1 MKKIVAIIGKSG
13 AGKETVYKIIKD
25 ELKGICDVSIHH
37 FSDPLNEI
45 LEILKLPKER
55 PNQQTL
61 STILRQSSLKN
72 RDGNIAGEELLGGI
86 IKERALDDPAYV
98 VFLDGVRRPQDV
110 AMLRSFPDAFLV
122 LVTAPIEKRLE
133 RIRKRNDRPGDADKT
148 LEQFLVEQSAE
159 AETRIDEIGR
169 EADVVFDN
177 SVDDP
182 EFKHLEMQIR
192 KFLSDNK
199 IVYFCSSC
207 DHPMRPDGIYVK
219 DRDELRLHHS
229 CAPSVIGEWPDWD
242 IGGSD

>member
-86 IKERALDDPAYV
+86 IKERALADPAYV

-110 AMLRSFPDAFLV
+110 AMLRSFPDAFFV
-122 LVTAPIEKRLE
+122 LVTALVEKRWD
-133 RIRKRNDRPGDADKT
+133 RIRKRNDRPGDANKT
-148 LEQFLVEQSAE
+148 LEQFFIEQSAE
-159 AETRIDEIGR
+159 TETRIDEIGR

-177 SVDDP
+177 SIDDP
-182 EFKHLEMQIR
+182 EFKDLRIQVR
-192 KFLSDNK
+192 KFIFDK
-199 IVYFCSSC
+199 IIDLCSFCQTLIKPGSIIYARDGS
-207 DHPMRPDGIYVK
+207 MRYHYGCY
-219 DRDELRLHHS
+219 
-229 CAPSVIGEWPDWD
+229 PSAIGETQDWD